1 MPSESTTALL
11 PVYLRVLAYLI
22 GSVGFVALWFA
33 PSMPVFALG
42 VALVCVVEVLLRHA
56 KMALTLPSSGRLPAS
71 FACFQPPLMSNVR
84 RQP

>member
-33 PSMPVFALG
+33 PNMPVFALG

-56 KMALTLPSSGRLPAS
+56 KMAANPSIERTSSSKLRLLPA
-71 FACFQPPLMSNVR
+71 AAHVKR
-84 RQP
+84 